1 MSTPSE
7 SSNRPADRRRTI
19 LLAALKLAVSLV
31 AFWLVLRAVDFGELL
46 RQFSHADPVW
56 IGFGML
62 ALVAHFALVVW
73 RWDYVLVRFY
83 GLRLGLRR
91 LSLVFGLGEALGPA
105 LPSFVGIDVVRTLAL
120 AGTAS
125 LVTIAKAVTVD
136 RVIGMVALLV
146 MIALS
151 IPFFAA
157 VVGGG
162 PALALVAAVG
172 LGGLVA
178 FGVGLQMGPLL
189 ARIPA
194 LGAGLAALLGEI
206 RRVSLDARA
215 MTVLVVSGLL
225 VHLSSVLIFWCA
237 ARMLHG
243 TVGFMPV
250 LLIAP
255 TAMLIASVPISVGGW
270 GVREGALV
278 AGFALV
284 GADPENI
291 LAASIC
297 FGLSGLV
304 SGVIGIACAPILPGA
319 ATRTPAQ

>member
-1 MSTPSE
+1 M
-7 SSNRPADRRRTI
+7 
-19 LLAALKLAVSLV
+19 LAVLKLVVSLI
-31 AFWLVLRAVDFGELL
+31 AFWLVLRAVDFGDLL
-46 RQFSHADPVW
+46 KQFSAADPIW
-56 IGFGML
+56 LAYGML
-62 ALVAHFALVVW
+62 ALIAHFALVVW
-73 RWDYVLVRFY
+73 RWDYVLVKFY

-105 LPSFVGIDVVRTLAL
+105 LPSFIGIDVVRTLAL

-125 LVTIAKAVTVD
+125 LVSVAKAVTVD

-151 IPFFAA
+151 IPFFA
-157 VVGGG
+157 VTISSG

-172 LGGLVA
+172 IGGLVA
-178 FGVGLQMGPLL
+178 YVIGLQIGPLL
-189 ARIPA
+189 ARVPVV
-194 LGAGLAALLGEI
+194 GTGLAKLLAEI
-206 RRVSLDARA
+206 RRVSMDARA
-215 MTVLVVSGLL
+215 MTLLIVSGLL
-225 VHLSSVLIFWCA
+225 VHLTSVLIFWCA

-243 TVGFMPV
+243 TVELLPV
-250 LLIAP
+250 LLIMP

-270 GVREGALV
+270 GVREGTLV

-284 GADPENI
+284 GADAENI

-304 SGVIGIACAPILPGA
+304 SGVIGVASAPILPGSA
-319 ATRTPAQ
+319 PRTTTS

>member
-1 MSTPSE
+1 MTVSSE
-7 SSNRPADRRRTI
+7 SNSRPDRRRTI
-19 LLAALKLAVSLV
+19 LLAAVKLVVSLI
-31 AFWLVLRAVDFGELL
+31 AFWLVLRAVDYHELL
-46 RQFSHADPVW
+46 KQFSAADPTW

-62 ALVAHFALVVW
+62 SLIAHFALVVW
-73 RWDYVLVRFY
+73 RWDYVLVKFY

-151 IPFFAA
+151 IPFFALTISS
-157 VVGGG
+157 G

-172 LGGLVA
+172 IGGLVA
-178 FGVGLQMGPLL
+178 YVVGLQMGPLL
-189 ARIPA
+189 ARIPV
-194 LGAGLAALLGEI
+194 LGAGLAKLLTEI
-206 RRVSLDARA
+206 RRVSTDARA
-215 MTVLVVSGLL
+215 MTVLIVSGLL
-225 VHLSSVLIFWCA
+225 VHITSLLIFWCA

-243 TVGFMPV
+243 TVEFLPV
-250 LLIAP
+250 LLIMP
-255 TAMLIASVPISVGGW
+255 TAMLIASAPISVGGW

-284 GADPENI
+284 GADAENI

-304 SGVIGIACAPILPGA
+304 SGVIGIASAPILPGTA
-319 ATRTPAQ
+319 RTTVP